1 MENEEQL
8 KLNLDEPTTTKSPD
22 APYRLRIRMLEKEVA
37 ELKRKVDLLYKSLRR

>member
-8 KLNLDEPTTTKSPD
+8 KLNLDQPTMNKSAD
-22 APYRLRIRMLEKEVA
+22 SPYRLRIKMLEKELA